1 MSSVDLA
8 RTNSRRNNGKFCKCN
23 DDFPAIAGVIWLIGA
38 WRHPKI
44 EHITMMSDQ
53 AQEDFNASWR
63 ANENHRWKYFRFAWI
78 STGIGFIMFLLFAIT
93 SS

>member
-1 MSSVDLA
+1 MESFANAMMIFL
-8 RTNSRRNNGKFCKCN
+8 
-23 DDFPAIAGVIWLIGA
+23 AIAGVIWLIGA

-53 AQEDFNASWR
+53 AQEDFNAFWR
-63 ANENHRWKYFRFAWI
+63 ANENHRWKYFRFSWLAV
-78 STGIGFIMFLLFAIT
+78 GIGFIMFVLYAIT